1 MRAYSRAVIVETP
14 RYRLEV
20 DSWGQSVLV
29 RREDAKALLL
39 GGGDTIE
46 MQSEIESGGIERFE
60 ALADEYSTEVDGWS
74 DQE

>member
-1 MRAYSRAVIVETP
+1 MRAYSREVIAETP
-14 RYRLEV
+14 RYRLEA

-29 RREDAKALLL
+29 RREDAKSLLL
-39 GGGDTIE
+39 GAGDTIE
-46 MQSEIESGGIERFE
+46 MQSEFESGSVERFE